1 MRIEDINERSLKTV
15 SEKELYSLRGR
26 FIDLYDRYF
35 HRSSLQKAMGLD
47 RSDILK
53 SYLALKLEMRSRGL
67 KFSRETNI
75 DREIFDRIFKRSM
88 WGIDVPS
95 FGDVVVVPDYIS
107 IGGGFVV
114 SPKDAAD
121 VDVIVR
127 EPEEHR
133 DESLELKIARLL
145 KNQTK
150 KDTHFVYAP
159 RGPHSDYL
167 PVFDLV
173 LRAKEGTKRIE
184 VKEDIEKIDFEEIEK
199 GIRPAFGSPGGKRHL
214 AHTIVS
220 YIPEHKTY
228 VEPFAGGAAVLFK
241 KESSEEEVIN
251 DLDSEIAFAYRF
263 LKGITEDDIE
273 RLKSFDWI
281 HKEYKWKQFNEGK
294 IKAKDDVERYYN
306 FIYSLKGSFSCPCS
320 RETMSRSSLGKSIK
334 PDLDHLLKVKERL
347 RDVKVHNEDYRKTI
361 KRYDSPYTFFYFDP
375 PYPGEWNRRW
385 GQVEEEFN
393 IENLKKTLDE
403 LNGKFILSLNKSYKN
418 KKLFKNYHFKE
429 VQILR
434 TFPGPKQLEDPRHYS
449 FDTEYLISKMPF
461 KKEKIYLSKQS
472 REYFEG
478 LDQWD
483 KALKKDNA
491 EVIKNLADGS
501 VLDLGCGTCRLLKML
516 DDMGHEVKG
525 VDRSEIALEYC
536 KRRNIPAEELN
547 LESERLAIADN
558 SFDNVICVHTLEHL
572 RNPKKLINEAKR
584 IASKRAV
591 ILSPLGKRLDPTHK
605 QTFEELEDFEKLFD
619 SDWIIKEIKE
629 NNTAVATLD
638 VSEVKK
644 KALAPL
650 GDFDPPKP
658 TMSGLTEAFEVEE
671 IWNWAKGRS
680 LVAEPKLNGFR
691 VVICKAGGIVRIL
704 TEAKENKADNWPSI
718 TDEVKK
724 IPGDFILDC
733 SMGIEKKGT
742 PLPRIKLMTLMAK
755 KPELE
760 EGDVIIATVFDL
772 PFWKED
778 LHEKPF
784 RERRKLLEEF
794 YSKHLKAS
802 PHFDISK
809 SVSVKDKEDLRS
821 KFKQFAKLPQSEGVV
836 VKDIESTW
844 PTTGRADGWAKLK
857 VEAEIK
863 VMIIERHSVKGG
875 KYNYTCGVLKGDS
888 EFTNITRVGDME
900 LVDLG
905 KTYNTE
911 LRANPGDI
919 LTIGVEEVIPRDQ
932 VLDWLGPRI
941 IDIDKDRKEPYFAN
955 QVVDI
960 ARRANIL
967 QKAERREEGAA
978 GEFGNI
984 DFEVGDK
991 GIAVVQL
998 HIMGIEE
1005 DEVTKLKQNQNRI
1018 LVARSDL
1025 RKLEQTLKRL
1035 IGEQGAHFDIRF
1047 QRKGDKYWEGGEIML
1062 GNLSGL
1068 SKIYRYKRGQSL
1080 RFAWKQ
1086 SRVAEAKI
1094 EIIRGPLGWM
1104 EAGAKKIDIFEP
1116 GEVGAT
1122 AHKYAVMIR
1131 VDKLD
1136 WDMYLAD
1143 EHAKKFHITDS
1154 RFFNGNWLMG
1164 FVPVT
1169 EAGKKGKRVWMMRQ
1183 LAPDDHEKVE
1193 KLSPEQEKE
1202 YQEETKLIRENRKKA
1217 KYPHKFKA
1225 AKYTWPNGH
1234 PRCIICGQEEM
1245 IDGECEKPLEK
1256 LDPELKKESVLK
1268 IFKIDKK
1275 KQIVG
1280 GVVYEADI
1288 EDSQGDIT
1296 SAEEIQKAMYKFME
1310 RYATNTNRIKIL
1322 HKEKKYFFPILECF
1336 QPEQDMK
1343 KGKGTVK
1350 AGSWWLMIKITNMDI
1365 WKQVEEGK
1373 LASFSMGGR
1382 AAKA

>member
-1 MRIEDINERSLKTV
+1 MRIEDINEKSLKTV

-26 FIDLYDRYF
+26 FIDIYDRYF
-35 HRSSLQKAMGLD
+35 HGSSLQKAMGLD
-47 RSDILK
+47 RNDILN

-75 DREIFDRIFKRSM
+75 DREIFDRIFKSSM

-95 FGDVVVVPDYIS
+95 LGDIVVVPDYLS
-107 IGGGFVV
+107 IGGGYVV
-114 SPKDAAD
+114 SPKDAED

-127 EPEEHR
+127 ESEDHR
-133 DESLELKIARLL
+133 DESLELKIGRLL

-159 RGPHSDYL
+159 QGPHSDYL
-167 PVFDLV
+167 PLFDLV
-173 LRAKEGTKRIE
+173 LRAKEGTKRVE
-184 VKEDIEKIDFEEIEK
+184 VKEDIEKIDFEETEK
-199 GIRPAFGSPGGKRHL
+199 GIRPAFGSPGGKKYL

-220 YIPEHKTY
+220 FILEHKTY
-228 VEPFAGGAAVLFK
+228 VEPFVGGGAVLFA
-241 KESSEEEVIN
+241 KEPSEEEVIN

-263 LKGITEDDIE
+263 MKRVTDEQIKNLKKHNWEI
-273 RLKSFDWI
+273 
-281 HKEYKWKQFNEGK
+281 NEETFK
-294 IKAKDDVERYYN
+294 R
-306 FIYSLKGSFSCPCS
+306 LKGSTP
-320 RETMSRSSLGKSIK
+320 KS
-334 PDLDHLLKVKERL
+334 DLDRFYKGIYLKKFSYLRIGSYGQGSVSVNRGSMGRKIFLIDRLHIL
-347 RDVKVHNEDYRKTI
+347 RDRLKEVKVLNRDYKEL
-361 KRYDSPYTFFYFDP
+361 KKFDGHDSFFYLDP
-375 PYPGEWNRRW
+375 PYPGTGTSRLGGEINM
-385 GQVEEEFN
+385 
-393 IENLKKTLDE
+393 IELHKFCRELK
-403 LNGKFILSLNKSYKN
+403 GKFILSLNDDPKN
-418 KKLFKNYHFKE
+418 KNLFKDFEIKKVKTVE
-429 VQILR
+429 QIAEGAHSGIR
-434 TFPGPKQLEDPRHYS
+434 TEL
-449 FDTEYLISKMPF
+449 LISNF
-461 KKEKIYLSKQS
+461 LLKKTNIYLAKGEK
-472 REYFEG
+472 EYFEG

-501 VLDLGCGTCRLLKML
+501 VLDLGCGTCKLLKLL
-516 DDMGHEVKG
+516 DNMGYEVKG
-525 VDRSEIALEYC
+525 VDRSDIALEHC
-536 KRRNIPAEELN
+536 KRRNIPAEKAD
-547 LESERLAIADN
+547 LESKELDVPDN
-558 SFDNVICVHTLEHL
+558 SFDNVVCVHTLEHL
-572 RNPKKLINEAKR
+572 RNPKGLIDEAQR
-584 IASKRAV
+584 IASKRV
-591 ILSPLGKRLDPTHK
+591 IILSPLGERFDPTHK
-605 QTFEELEDFEKLFD
+605 QTFEMLEDFKKLFN
-619 SDWIIKEIKE
+619 SSWQVRKIGE
-629 NNTAVATLD
+629 NNTAIAILD
-638 VSEVKK
+638 MAELEK

-691 VVICKAGGIVRIL
+691 VIICKGGDTVRIL
-704 TEAKENKADNWPSI
+704 TEAKENRADNWPSI
-718 TDEVKK
+718 TDEIRK
-724 IPGDFILDC
+724 IPGDFMLDC
-733 SMGIEKKGT
+733 SMGIERKGI

-760 EGDVIIATVFDL
+760 EGDIIVCTVFDL
-772 PFWKED
+772 PYWKED

-784 RERRKLLEEF
+784 KERRKLLEEF

-809 SVSVKDKEDLRS
+809 SVSVKDKDDLRS

-863 VMIIERHSVKGG
+863 VMVIERHSVKGG
-875 KYNYTCGVLKGDS
+875 KFNYTCGVLKGDS
-888 EFTNITRVGDME
+888 EFTNIIRVGDME
-900 LVDLG
+900 LVNLG
-905 KTYNTE
+905 KSYNTE
-911 LRANPGDI
+911 LRANPGNI
-919 LTIGVEEVIPRDQ
+919 LTIGVEEIIPRDT
-932 VLDWLGPRI
+932 VLDWLGPRV

-955 QVVDI
+955 QVVDM

-967 QKAERREEGAA
+967 QKAERQEEGAA

-991 GIAVVQL
+991 GTAVVQL

-1005 DEVTKLKQNQNRI
+1005 DEVEKLKQGQSRVLI
-1018 LVARSDL
+1018 ARSDL
-1025 RKLEQTLKRL
+1025 KKFEQVLKSL

-1094 EIIRGPLGWM
+1094 EVIRGPLGWM
-1104 EAGAKKIDIFEP
+1104 EVGAKKIDIFEP

-1136 WDMYLAD
+1136 WEMYLAD
-1143 EHAKKFHITDS
+1143 EHAKKFHITNS
-1154 RFFNGNWLMG
+1154 RFFDGNWLMG

-1193 KLSPEQEKE
+1193 KLSLDQEKE
-1202 YQEETKLIRENRKKA
+1202 YQKETEQIRENRKKA

-1234 PRCIICGQEEM
+1234 PRCIVCGQEEM
-1245 IDGECEKPLEK
+1245 VDGECEKPLEK
-1256 LDPELKKESVLK
+1256 LDFELKKEPVFK

-1280 GVVYEADI
+1280 GVVYEADV
-1288 EDSQGDIT
+1288 EDSQGDIA

-1322 HKEKKYFFPILECF
+1322 HKGKKYFFPILECF

-1343 KGKGTVK
+1343 KGKGMVK
-1350 AGSWWLMIKITNMDI
+1350 AGSWWLMIKITSMDI